1 MIMAKDRQLEGHK
14 QGMAYAYQI
23 ITKCEPGK
31 EREALAEEIKF
42 RGLLNVPITVP
53 RRTIEE
59 AIEKMK
65 LNTIQTMLAMWCMV
79 LHDEFGF
86 GKKRLQ
92 QAVERFNLKVD
103 CLCEGYVTWQDYIDT
118 LKDEVDI
125 ELEIT
130 NLVAGRR

>member
-1 MIMAKDRQLEGHK
+1 
-14 QGMAYAYQI
+14 
-23 ITKCEPGK
+23 
-31 EREALAEEIKF
+31 
-42 RGLLNVPITVP
+42 
-53 RRTIEE
+53 
-59 AIEKMK
+59 
-65 LNTIQTMLAMWCMV
+65 MV

>member
-1 MIMAKDRQLEGHK
+1 MAKDRQLEGHK

-59 AIEKMK
+59 AIEEMK
-65 LNTIQTMLAMWCMV
+65 LNTIQTMLAM
-79 LHDEFGF
+79 
-86 GKKRLQ
+86 
-92 QAVERFNLKVD
+92 
-103 CLCEGYVTWQDYIDT
+103 
-118 LKDEVDI
+118 
-125 ELEIT
+125 
-130 NLVAGRR
+130 

>member
-1 MIMAKDRQLEGHK
+1 MAKDRQLEGHK

-59 AIEKMK
+59 AIEEMK
-65 LNTIQTMLAMWCMV
+65 LNTIQTMLAMQCMV